1 MGKNSLFLLVSLLL
15 LAAGPVRGQLPPGSW
30 ELIHA
35 DRSKVFYGAPETR
48 VLFQGNVLFANG
60 EERYQ
65 ADRVV
70 YLEKSGLITM
80 EGHILIIRDGYEI
93 QAETLLFYSREGV
106 TELEGDV
113 RVKGETMSVSSRKA
127 LIREDGEM
135 NFMEDVI
142 FESGSYVGL
151 ADTMTVGDSQRSVSL
166 GGIPYL
172 AMEGRYIGGD
182 EMIITLE
189 EGSRITSLVITGHG
203 DMMWTGE
210 EQTIHL
216 RSRDLSLFFE
226 EENRLDLIRARGDV
240 RGSLETGENVNH
252 FHGES
257 MDVRFSGNEPEEI
270 LLTGEAG
277 GSVTGL
283 TAGEKE
289 ENHVRD

>member
-1 MGKNSLFLLVSLLL
+1 M
-15 LAAGPVRGQLPPGSW
+15 
-30 ELIHA
+30 
-35 DRSKVFYGAPETR
+35 
-48 VLFQGNVLFANG
+48 LFQGNVLFANG

-65 ADRVV
+65 GDRVL

-80 EGHILIIRDGYEI
+80 EGHVFIIRDGYEM
-93 QAETLLFYSREGV
+93 QAERLLFYSRTGV
-106 TELEGDV
+106 TEMEGNV
-113 RVKGETMSVSSRKA
+113 RVKGETMSVASRKA

-135 NFMEDVI
+135 NFMEDVV

-151 ADTMTVGDSQRSVSL
+151 ADTLTVGKSQKRVRL
-166 GGIPYL
+166 EGIPYL

-182 EMIITLE
+182 EMDIALE

-216 RSRDLSLFFE
+216 RSRNLSLFFG
-226 EENRLDLIRARGDV
+226 EENRLDLILARGDV

-252 FHGES
+252 FHGRA
-257 MDVRFSGNEPEEI
+257 MDVRFSDNEPEEI

-277 GSVTGL
+277 GSATGL

-289 ENHVRD
+289 ENHVSE